1 MNFGIYKL
9 PVLDLSLA
17 VELVLFESVS
27 QFLVLVASVM
37 RDASSTIAWHK
48 YASEIHYYT
57 SSSSSSSS
65 TSSCQFA
72 LQQFGQ

>member
-17 VELVLFESVS
+17 VELVLVFESVS

-37 RDASSTIAWHK
+37 CDASSTIAWHK
-48 YASEIHYYT
+48 YASEIHYY

-65 TSSCQFA
+65 TCQFA